1 MSLKKVKEQSYI
13 STSKILCIFFVLK
26 PLFAYFKV
34 YNIVHL
40 ACRSKQLSSL
50 CTLWDSCTTRLL
62 VIEYD
67 ISKSSVEILSSRR
80 VYSPLDSVILF
91 FCDFENWHFLL
102 LKCYDLSLLKLVFVI
117 SESERRTTTIC
128 RSREERQVEKQCRSP
143 TYHRGKYCGK
153 GGDSDL
159 LDARGELLLKGVGST
174 PCICLGM
181 VFLIM
186 SVMVHGEIL
195 NLAAFAT
202 TDLCELVYVALGIS
216 ITVYF

>member
-1 MSLKKVKEQSYI
+1 MLYQNLKEEPQR
-13 STSKILCIFFVLK
+13 
-26 PLFAYFKV
+26 FAEAGKNV
-34 YNIVHL
+34 
-40 ACRSKQLSSL
+40 R
-50 CTLWDSCTTRLL
+50 
-62 VIEYD
+62 
-67 ISKSSVEILSSRR
+67 
-80 VYSPLDSVILF
+80 
-91 FCDFENWHFLL
+91 
-102 LKCYDLSLLKLVFVI
+102 
-117 SESERRTTTIC
+117 
-128 RSREERQVEKQCRSP
+128 
-143 TYHRGKYCGK
+143 RGKYCGK